1 MARHRIIFLV
11 SALALGSTA
20 AQAHPRLVSSTPA
33 GGATVAGPTAI
44 RLTFSERLVGPMTGA
59 NVVMT
64 GMANAGHHP
73 PVKING
79 FVATLARDGKS
90 FQMVRPKPLAPGNY
104 VVAWHAVSV
113 DTHRVQGTLRF
124 RVR

>member
-1 MARHRIIFLV
+1 MARYRNILLIG
-11 SALALGSTA
+11 ALALGSNA
-20 AQAHPRLVSSTPA
+20 AQAHPRLVTSTPA
-33 GGATVAGPTAI
+33 SGATVVSPTAV

-59 NVVMT
+59 SVVMT
-64 GMANAGHHP
+64 GMASAGHHQ

-79 FVATLARDGKS
+79 FVGTLASDGKS